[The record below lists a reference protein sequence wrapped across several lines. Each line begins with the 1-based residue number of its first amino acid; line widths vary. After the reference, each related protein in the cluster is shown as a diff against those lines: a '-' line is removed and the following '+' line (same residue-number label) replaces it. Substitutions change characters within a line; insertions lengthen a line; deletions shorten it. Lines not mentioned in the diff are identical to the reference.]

1 MNPLLKPQFL
11 NSSTVNKDCNAN
23 LIANIYYHTAMYESY
38 PLTFRLEK
46 LGNSE
51 EEKLARASYSTFL
64 PLLPPPYLIFSSYG
78 ASVRHLAR
86 RRRRCRWKNAR
97 CKKESVNKNSWVSAA
112 FQKRFEHGSKFP
124 PRFSEQFL

>member
-46 LGNSE
+46 LGNFE

-64 PLLPPPYLIFSSYG
+64 PLLPPPPVFNFLLVWRVGPTFSATQETMPVEECS
-78 ASVRHLAR
+78 L
-86 RRRRCRWKNAR
+86 
-97 CKKESVNKNSWVSAA
+97 
-112 FQKRFEHGSKFP
+112 QKGIGE
-124 PRFSEQFL
+124 